1 MSHTN
6 QNTHTYSCLGSGLNV
21 RKAVTNGD
29 AAVKVQIEVGC
40 RLQEHA
46 RQGLS
51 PRVICL
57 IASNPMLRMKWA
69 MINPRDRRAFCCEA
83 SAHPVRELGKCI
95 LFEIAAP
102 NSGLV
107 ADDDDR
113 AVDLLSPKSGEIK
126 NAWSELELLNLMHI
140 PAIDI
145 DHAVAVEEK
154 SAAIV
159 A

>member
-1 MSHTN
+1 MTRRL
-6 QNTHTYSCLGSGLNV
+6 QNKIATLADMTMADLRAEWQSLYALPPPLLPEGLL
-21 RKAVTNGD
+21 RLA
-29 AAVKVQIEVGC
+29 VGC

-46 RQGLS
+46 RRWLS

-57 IASNPMLRMKWA
+57 IASDPMLRMKWA

-126 NAWSELELLNLMHI
+126 NA
-140 PAIDI
+140 
-145 DHAVAVEEK
+145 
-154 SAAIV
+154 
-159 A
+159 